1 MTETNPIILDPS
13 EPLQEEQAKALSEQ
27 ANSSED
33 RTRNESLAKFTEPI
47 PAQQKRLR
55 NKNWF
60 LTFPQTTTTKEEAL
74 QALTTNPQ
82 LTKLGIKG
90 ILIAQEKHKDNNS
103 HLHIA
108 LWLNKQLNTTNRG
121 YFDFVCEYGTRRL
134 TESPMNG

>member
-1 MTETNPIILDPS
+1 MTEANPIILDPS
-13 EPLQEEQAKALSEQ
+13 ELQQEELAKDSSEQ
-27 ANSSED
+27 AISSED
-33 RTRNESLAKFTEPI
+33 KTRNESLATFTEPI

-74 QALTTNPQ
+74 QALLNSPQ

-121 YFDFVCEYGTRRL
+121 YFDFVCK
-134 TESPMNG
+134 